1 MKISITID
9 HFVIIGF
16 QTKLT
21 WNIFMVPITLKT
33 RPNVDIKTSRM
44 LGTFKGFFG
53 ASLISVELLFSI
65 LVLLGII
72 PIIKSQSIF

>member
-1 MKISITID
+1 
-9 HFVIIGF
+9 
-16 QTKLT
+16 
-21 WNIFMVPITLKT
+21 MVPITLKT